1 MVDKT
6 SIAGCVCARA
16 ALKCEPIR
24 PTTEKAILIDIRF
37 FVPRSPLLWTFP
49 MRYGGPFVLMWSFE
63 LAFPPPLLA
72 APKTELMPQFLALN
86 VASAGSTRHGWRPEA
101 KGVIKAHVHAWIEK
115 GLKDVVHIT
124 CRDSGGGPF
133 LFRIQRSPRASRCM
147 AILLRIWK
155 RGSGRGQEEVG
166 SVLLFLRCGAVV
178 LYSRVATWRK
188 GPKTSEVWGFEEGE
202 RFMCAAKNDDTN
214 TQPEKAGPNAKTG
227 AYKQEMC
234 PGNALNTG
242 CALRRFFEHPVLAY
256 WHLY

>member
-101 KGVIKAHVHAWIEK
+101 KGVIKAHAHAWIEK

-133 LFRIQRSPRASRCM
+133 LFRIQRSPRLAMYGDSPPYLEAR
-147 AILLRIWK
+147 LWPR
-155 RGSGRGQEEVG
+155 SGRGRFG
-166 SVLLFLRCGAVV
+166 SAFFAVRCCCSLSA
-178 LYSRVATWRK
+178 RRK

-214 TQPEKAGPNAKTG
+214 TQPEKAGPNGKTG

-242 CALRRFFEHPVLAY
+242 CALRRFFEHPVLA
-256 WHLY
+256 LI